1 MKDEIMEFLEMLES
15 DLELTKKVGG
25 VYDEKVSFF
34 ASHND
39 MMKNYIDD
47 LKDILKDW
55 ED

>member
-25 VYDEKVSFF
+25 VYDEKVPYF